1 MAPQQKPHRSVQ
13 DVCTPPELLA
23 AIADQFRVLSWRM
36 DLAATASNS
45 VASVQSQY
53 FGPGSK
59 LGEDSLA
66 AEWPINGDCWLNP
79 PFANLEPWVAKCQ
92 AQRNREGRIFVL
104 LPAATGANW
113 YLRYV
118 WNRAH
123 VVQLTPRVTFVGH
136 SQGYPK
142 DLVIAVYSNIVG
154 GVSAWRWKR

>member
-1 MAPQQKPHRSVQ
+1 MAPKQKPHRSVQ
-13 DVCTPPELLA
+13 DVCTPPELLT

-45 VASVQSQY
+45 AASVQAHY

-66 AEWPINGDCWLNP
+66 AEWP
-79 PFANLEPWVAKCQ
+79 
-92 AQRNREGRIFVL
+92 IFVL

-123 VVQLTPRVTFVGH
+123 VVQLTPRVTFTGH
-136 SQGYPK
+136 SSPYPK
-142 DLVIAVYSNIVG
+142 DLVLAVYSNVIG
-154 GVSAWRWKR
+154 GVSAWRWKQ